1 MSSSKGELS
10 DSDSDDGFSEDMEA
24 LRRAFQLTDGTPT
37 SITATTGGIARE
49 GSSSEGDSDREGDDD
64 LQLVQSIQKRFAF
77 PMAMGEEPLKT
88 KPLCTVPPDCSDSE
102 DIEDDY
108 QTLRAIQRRFAA
120 YNDGSLKDNFGEFS
134 HRHEQ
139 VGATI
144 IDSEKETSN
153 SFVERTNARE
163 GFLNCVDTSQPTGKN
178 VEACDN
184 AGGSSDLAEWDET
197 GVDDEAG
204 LPLKTSQFPN
214 SALAFVDAIKKN
226 RLCQKLIRSKMMQV
240 EARMEELG
248 KLIEGVRILKDFQV
262 DSKKRIGRSFSQK
275 KDPRVQLISVPKLKA
290 NMKHNEN
297 NVPASCK
304 GPPENVHVP
313 NYKEAMSIF
322 SIPFNKEKWSKEERE
337 NLLKGV
343 KQQFQEML
351 VQQCGDRLSEA
362 DGYYDSSNV
371 DSIMESIKET
381 DITPERMRQFSP
393 KVNWEQ
399 LAGMYVP
406 RRTGAECQATFLNSE
421 DPLINHDPWTAMED
435 KNILH
440 IIQEKGFINWIDFA
454 ATLGTN
460 RTPFQCLSRYQRSL
474 NASILKREW
483 STEED
488 NQLRAAVETYGESNW
503 QVVAN
508 TLKGRTGTQCSNR
521 WLKTLHPA
529 RKRSGQWTL
538 EEDKRLKVAVTLFGA
553 KTWRKV
559 AKCVPGRTHVQCR
572 ERWVNCLDPSIIQGE
587 WTREEDLL
595 LQEAIAKH
603 GYCWSKVATCIPH
616 RTDNLCLRR
625 WKVLCPAEVPL
636 LQTARKIQKAA
647 LISNFVDRESERP
660 ALGPKDFRLPEPLR
674 ITGNENV
681 DPSTRKKK
689 RLRRRRGACQYNEE
703 DDLSSENSEEV
714 LMLTDGNE
722 LEMQGSSVHREGTR
736 RSTRLRKRNTRLLD
750 VSEKYTVTEPHVNDG
765 NNTRKSRPQ
774 KKRSGKDVAATS
786 AAVISDEACFEE
798 YKHLDP
804 VEEPTPEIEELGGKD
819 AIITQSAKASKLHPR
834 KRNSQVL
841 KEVEHLDPV
850 EEPTPEVELGG
861 KNAIIT
867 QPAKASKLHPRKRK
881 SLVLTEVQQ
890 TKSKAPRQAVTKR
903 GMKRDKKLNNA
914 TDDHPSSFPDPDI
927 LIDDARA
934 TEGKNTEDV
943 QLPLVEIEGDGIN
956 PASFLQQPGDDATS
970 PSPGNVDESLGKRKK
985 SSQIHIFYQCKRRK
999 TGGGDRS
1006 MQTLVEEGLR
1016 RDDQACKNQ
1025 VEAGDDMT
1033 LAQILQQI
1041 KEKRK

>member
-1 MSSSKGELS
+1 MPSSKEEI
-10 DSDSDDGFSEDMEA
+10 SDSDDGFSEDMEA
-24 LRRAFQLTDGTPT
+24 LRRACQLIDETPT
-37 SITATTGGIARE
+37 STTTAAAASGIASP
-49 GSSSEGDSDREGDDD
+49 GSSSEGDSVSEGDDD
-64 LQLVQSIQKRFAF
+64 HQLVQSIQKRFAF
-77 PMAMGEEPLKT
+77 PTNLGEEPLKT
-88 KPLCTVPPDCSDSE
+88 KPSCTVLPDWSDSE

-108 QTLRAIQRRFAA
+108 ETLRAIQRRFSA
-120 YNDGSLKDNFGEFS
+120 YNDGSLKDNFEEFS
-134 HRHEQ
+134 HTHEQ

-163 GFLNCVDTSQPTGKN
+163 GFLNCVDTSEPTGKN

-184 AGGSSDLAEWDET
+184 AGGSSDLAEWNET
-197 GVDDEAG
+197 GVDDEAE
-204 LPLKTSQFPN
+204 LPLRTSQFPN

-240 EARMEELG
+240 EARMEELD
-248 KLIEGVRILKDFQV
+248 KLIEGVRILKNFQV

-275 KDPRVQLISVPKLKA
+275 KDPRVRLISVPKLKA
-290 NMKHNEN
+290 NLKPNEN
-297 NVPASCK
+297 NIPASCK

-313 NYKEAMSIF
+313 NYKEAMETF
-322 SIPFNKEKWSKEERE
+322 SIPCNKEKWSKEERE

-351 VQQCGDRLSEA
+351 LQQCVDRLNEA
-362 DGYYDSSNV
+362 NGYYESSNV
-371 DSIMESIKET
+371 DSIMETIKET
-381 DITPERMRQFSP
+381 DLTPERMRQFLP

-399 LAGMYVP
+399 LAAMYVP
-406 RRTGAECQATFLNSE
+406 RRTGAECQVMYLNSE
-421 DPLINHDPWTAMED
+421 DPLINHGPWTAMED

-483 STEED
+483 TSEED

-508 TLKGRTGTQCSNR
+508 ALKGRTGTQCSNR

-529 RKRSGQWTL
+529 RKRSGTWTL

-572 ERWVNCLDPSIIQGE
+572 ERWVNCLDPSIIHGE

-603 GYCWSKVATCIPH
+603 GYCWSKVAACIPH

-636 LQTARKIQKAA
+636 LQTARKIQKVA

-660 ALGPKDFRLPEPLR
+660 ALGPKDFLLPEPLR
-674 ITGNENV
+674 ITGNENI
-681 DPSTRKKK
+681 DPSTQKKK
-689 RLRRRRGACQYNEE
+689 ISRRRRGARKHNEE
-703 DDLSSENSEEV
+703 DDLSSENSEVV

-736 RSTRLRKRNTRLLD
+736 RSTRLRKRSTRLLD
-750 VSEKYTVTEPHVNDG
+750 VYEGEEITEPRVSDG
-765 NNTRKSRPQ
+765 NTTRKSRPQ
-774 KKRSGKDVAATS
+774 KKRSGKDAATTS

-804 VEEPTPEIEELGGKD
+804 G
-819 AIITQSAKASKLHPR
+819 
-834 KRNSQVL
+834 
-841 KEVEHLDPV
+841 

-861 KNAIIT
+861 KDAIITQPVKVSKLHPRKRKSQVLKEAQHLDPVEEPTLEVELGGKDAIIT
-867 QPAKASKLHPRKRK
+867 QPAKASKLHLRKRK
-881 SLVLTEVQQ
+881 SQVLKEGQQ
-890 TKSKAPRQAVTKR
+890 TKSKAPRQAV
-903 GMKRDKKLNNA
+903 MKRRMKMDKKLTNA
-914 TDDHPSSFPDPDI
+914 TDDHPLSFPDPDI
-927 LIDDARA
+927 LVDDTRA
-934 TEGKNTEDV
+934 TEAGSTEGKNIEDM
-943 QLPLVEIEGDGIN
+943 QLALVEIEGDDMN
-956 PASFLQQPGDDATS
+956 LASSLQQPGDDATS
-970 PSPGNVDESLGKRKK
+970 PSPFNVDDSLRKRKK

-999 TGGGDRS
+999 TGDGDRS
-1006 MQTLVEEGLR
+1006 KQTLVEEGLR
-1016 RDDQACKNQ
+1016 RDDQA
-1025 VEAGDDMT
+1025 EAGDDMT
-1033 LAQILQQI
+1033 IAQILQQI
-1041 KEKRK
+1041 KERRK